1 MYDEEKWMEMGIVH
15 LYQVCKKDYW
25 NEERSKQNRLKSG
38 SRLFW
43 PSVVASLTRM
53 ISITRSNVRTN
64 NDLIVD
70 GEFGKIMEGNF

>member
-25 NEERSKQNRLKSG
+25 NEERSKENRLKSG

>member
-1 MYDEEKWMEMGIVH
+1 MNDEEKWVEMGIVH

-25 NEERSKQNRLKSG
+25 NEERSKENRLKSG